1 MLRKK
6 KKTGKV
12 EVQICIFE
20 VNDEGKANTICPV
33 LWCIDKG
40 RKCLALPKEDDLFEV
55 PVQKWTARRQTA
67 VLAEVLPY
75 LACMSTWGQS
85 PGPM

>member
-1 MLRKK
+1 MISALPGLQRSYTEKPYVEK
-6 KKTGKV
+6 EKKTGKV

-55 PVQKWTARRQTA
+55 PVQK
-67 VLAEVLPY
+67 
-75 LACMSTWGQS
+75 MDS
-85 PGPM
+85 

>member
-1 MLRKK
+1 MVVLAFDLSTSWSAEELHRETLCWERK

-33 LWCIDKG
+33 LWYIDKG

-55 PVQKWTARRQTA
+55 PVQK
-67 VLAEVLPY
+67 
-75 LACMSTWGQS
+75 MDS
-85 PGPM
+85 